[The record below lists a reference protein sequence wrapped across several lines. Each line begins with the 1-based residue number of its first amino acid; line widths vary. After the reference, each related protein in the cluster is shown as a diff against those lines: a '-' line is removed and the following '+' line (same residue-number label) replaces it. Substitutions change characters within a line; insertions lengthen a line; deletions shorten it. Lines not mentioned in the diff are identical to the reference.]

1 MFNALKNLLSG
12 QHQFASDGLLLM
24 IVGGLGVYLRAIPE
38 RLWAWFV
45 GQTTMTITV
54 KDDDAAYVWVKE
66 WFLEQNFLSRVRRV
80 DLDTTLRREQ
90 LALIPAQGDHWFW
103 HSARP
108 FRVELFRSE
117 DTRGWSAKRTEWM
130 TFTTIGRRQ
139 NFLKKFVAGIVEC
152 HRKNV
157 ALISSLYL
165 RDDYWEKVEGYSPRL
180 LESVILKPGE
190 KERLVQD
197 IEKFKAAKQRY
208 AQLGVPY
215 HRGYLFYG
223 PPGTGK
229 TSLISGLA
237 ANFGMSIYAIS
248 LTDFNDK
255 TLMKAIRD
263 VPPNAVILFEDIDC
277 MRTGKTRQDS
287 EEWAGKQMQA
297 RPGEAPDPMDRFGV
311 TLSGLLNV
319 LDGFNAPENV
329 LFIMTTN
336 KIETLDQALLRPG
349 RIDYKLFLGKAAE
362 EQKVEL
368 YLRFFPRA
376 SSAEAEEFVA
386 AHRSVETM
394 AEFQG
399 LLLGLDQDRPGDL
412 ADWEFLDAIREE

>member
-66 WFLEQNFLSRVRRV
+66 WFLEQKFLSRVRRV
-80 DLDTTLRREQ
+80 DLDTTLQREQ

-103 HSARP
+103 HSGRP

-117 DTRGWSAKRTEWM
+117 DTRGWSAKRTEWL

-139 NFLKKFVAGIVEC
+139 MFLKKFVAGIVEC

-208 AQLGVPY
+208 SQLGVPY

-237 ANFGMSIYAIS
+237 ANFGMSIYAVS

-263 VPPNAVILFEDIDC
+263 VPPNSVILFEDIDC
-277 MRTGKTRQDS
+277 MKPGKARQDP

-349 RIDYKLFLGKAAE
+349 RIDYRLFLGKAAE

-376 SSAEAEEFVA
+376 SPTEAEEFVA
-386 AHRSVETM
+386 ANRSAETM

-399 LLLGLDQDRPGDL
+399 LLLGLDQERPEDL
-412 ADWEFLDAIREE
+412 ADREFLDVIREE